1 MEVRE
6 NRKVGEFMDERKVNV
21 VYIRIYEI
29 SYLTKKKILLLG
41 PVSDFKKFESK
52 EGIFEL

>member
-1 MEVRE
+1 
-6 NRKVGEFMDERKVNV
+6 MDERKVNV